1 MSKRVAGSCRGLP
14 LWTVLLLLAL
24 GLAACASGK
33 PAEEQIPADNRLE
46 RTNRVAR
53 VAFQLG
59 RYAQAASLYRK
70 AADLAYE
77 RDDVNAAVDAQYNA
91 AVCLV
96 RLDKVVEADTLL
108 RRTKAELARAGQA
121 EPVELRLLE
130 ATVLYRQG
138 RYEEAWSLCESIIS
152 SDPDSQAAHRAQF
165 LLGLIAADQGDQ
177 ARLRSAI
184 ANLSTTGDTVDG
196 RLKADRFEL
205 SGHLALLE
213 GRYDASVSDFVQV
226 ARLRSAGADY
236 RGTVRALSKA
246 GEASE
251 AAGLVRQASVHYLRA
266 RTQRSAAGCAGACTQ
281 AADALAGAGRPG
293 GRRGNGAR
301 SAALP
306 HVTERI
312 RAAIRVRQ
320 LISVRK
326 ELRRGDDVWRPR
338 PLKFGGMGTC

>member
-1 MSKRVAGSCRGLP
+1 MSKRVAGFCGGLP

-24 GLAACASGK
+24 ALAGCASGK
-33 PAEEQIPADNRLE
+33 PAEEQIQADNRLE

-77 RDDVNAAVDAQYNA
+77 RDDINAAVDAQYNA

-96 RLDKVVEADTLL
+96 RLDRVAEADTLL

-130 ATVLYRQG
+130 ATVLYRQR
-138 RYEEAWSLCESIIS
+138 RYEEAWSVCESIIS
-152 SDPDSQAAHRAQF
+152 TDPDSQAAQRAQF
-165 LLGLIAADQGDQ
+165 LRGLIAADQGNQ
-177 ARLRSAI
+177 ARLRTAI
-184 ANLSTTGDTVDG
+184 ADLSIPGDTVDG
-196 RLKADRFEL
+196 RLQADRLEL

-213 GRYDASVSDFVQV
+213 ERYEDSVSDFVQA
-226 ARLRSAGADY
+226 ARLRSEGTDY

-251 AAGLVRQASVHYLRA
+251 AAGLVGQASVHYLRA
-266 RTQRSAAGCAGACTQ
+266 GRSAQ
-281 AADALAGAGRPG
+281 QQ
-293 GRRGNGAR
+293 GAR
-301 SAALP
+301 ERARKLLTRSLTLADQAGDAETAREAQRYLTLLKESETQSAP
-306 HVTERI
+306 E
-312 RAAIRVRQ
+312 
-320 LISVRK
+320 S
-326 ELRRGDDVWRPR
+326 
-338 PLKFGGMGTC
+338 

>member
-1 MSKRVAGSCRGLP
+1 M
-14 LWTVLLLLAL
+14 LLLLAL

-77 RDDVNAAVDAQYNA
+77 RDDINAAVDAQYNA

-96 RLDKVVEADTLL
+96 RLDKVDEADTLL
-108 RRTKAELARAGQA
+108 RRTKAELARAGQT

-152 SDPDSQAAHRAQF
+152 SDPDSQAAQRAQF

-184 ANLSTTGDTVDG
+184 ADLSTTGDTVDG

-213 GRYDASVSDFVQV
+213 GRYDASVSDFVQA
-226 ARLRSAGADY
+226 ARLRSAGTDY

-266 RTQRSAAGCAGACTQ
+266 GRSAQQQGARERARKLLTRSL
-281 AADALAGAGRPG
+281 ALADQAGDAET
-293 GRRGNGAR
+293 AR
-301 SAALP
+301 EAQRYLTLLKEAEPQSAS
-306 HVTERI
+306 E
-312 RAAIRVRQ
+312 
-320 LISVRK
+320 S
-326 ELRRGDDVWRPR
+326 
-338 PLKFGGMGTC
+338 